1 MFCCGS
7 IAVLSH
13 LSNTWRA
20 CCCAWAQLYFSMEM
34 EARLRQ
40 LSNARPWTADFL
52 GPYETWM
59 YVTIQKN
66 SVKGC
71 PSNPGP
77 LAPYPFDLPNYF
89 FSQSDTMQCFET
101 SWKNGQIHTIA
112 PLLQTTSTFCIAWS
126 INETVCTAA
135 VGTHDNQL
143 NYRSPAAIPSGYAL
157 QGHYNQLHSSA
168 KRSFIPWTG
177 YTHQAL
183 EY

>member
-1 MFCCGS
+1 MRGPVRNMNVRDDS
-7 IAVLSH
+7 KK
-13 LSNTWRA
+13 
-20 CCCAWAQLYFSMEM
+20 
-34 EARLRQ
+34 LRQ
-40 LSNARPWTADFL
+40 RLSIEPRAPSPLSLRPSQLF
-52 GPYETWM
+52 
-59 YVTIQKN
+59 
-66 SVKGC
+66 
-71 PSNPGP
+71 
-77 LAPYPFDLPNYF
+77 F
-89 FSQSDTMQCFET
+89 FSVRHNAMLRNLMEKWSNSQS
-101 SWKNGQIHTIA
+101 H
-112 PLLQTTSTFCIAWS
+112 LLQTTSTFCIAWS